1 VSTVNSRVLDRFTL
15 AEQDGSP
22 ITEARRLHIQVA
34 VISAIE
40 ALAWSP
46 RYSQRAN

>member
-1 VSTVNSRVLDRFTL
+1 MASRVLDRFTL

-22 ITEARRLHIQVA
+22 ISESRRLNIQVA

-40 ALAWSP
+40 SLVWTP
-46 RYSQRAN
+46 RNSQRPLH